1 MYQLLMMVFFI
12 ENIFYTTESDHHVLH
27 PDSLPLPTYSISFF
41 FSLLAEKKK
50 SDKNQNKPTNN
61 QKTKMKQFFK
71 SRGKNLKKI
80 KNIKEKTRET
90 HMHAHTL

>member
-1 MYQLLMMVFFI
+1 MVFFI

-27 PDSLPLPTYSISFF
+27 PDSPPLPTFSISFF

-61 QKTKMKQFFK
+61 QKTKTKQFLK
-71 SRGKNLKKI
+71 SKQEKILKNKKYQRKNMRNTHACTYTI
-80 KNIKEKTRET
+80 KT
-90 HMHAHTL
+90 